1 MTNTFY
7 KKNKSELLL
16 EMTDIQIDGFAD
28 NRWHKI
34 IKGMNLKLNK
44 GEVLGLIGESGADP
58 EFEAQIRKRLGLDK
72 TVFQQL
78 ILYLKG
84 ILSGDLGKSFV
95 MNENVSKIIWRNF
108 GQKNDC
114 ISSFFA
120 AQSSVNA
127 TCKCNCKIIKQNWS
141 CCNV

>member
-44 GEVLGLIGESGADP
+44 GEVLGLIGESGA
-58 EFEAQIRKRLGLDK
+58 
-72 TVFQQL
+72 
-78 ILYLKG
+78 
-84 ILSGDLGKSFV
+84 GKSTMGKAAMGYTQPGCKLV
-95 MNENVSKIIWRNF
+95 GGSIIFDEIIVLRPKTSLSRSIF
-108 GQKNDC
+108 IFF
-114 ISSFFA
+114 ISSMKKLFKVFGFLT
-120 AQSSVNA
+120 NLLR
-127 TCKCNCKIIKQNWS
+127 
-141 CCNV
+141 